1 MSEPAPL
8 AKDLDV
14 VFVYVSDLDRSVAFY
29 RDILGIPLAR
39 DEHDADWF
47 EHRFPSGVRFGMHTA
62 HEGAMPQPPG
72 SIVVD
77 FAVDDVDEALARLGR
92 ADIQVR
98 SVTRERWG
106 STIEIA
112 DPDGHRI
119 QLYAAPMGAPR
130 R

>member
-1 MSEPAPL
+1 MRDPAPL
-8 AKDLDV
+8 AKDLEI
-14 VFVYVSDLDRSVAFY
+14 VFVYVRDIDRSVAFS
-29 RDILGIPLAR
+29 RDILGIPLER

-47 EHRFPSGVRFGMHTA
+47 EHRFPSGVRFALHGA
-62 HEGAMPQPPG
+62 HEGAMPQPPA
-72 SIVVD
+72 SLVVD
-77 FAVDDVDEALARLGR
+77 FAIEDVDDALARLER
-92 ADIQVR
+92 AGVQVR

-106 STIEIA
+106 STVEIA